1 MAGIGMDKLAHH
13 TNDRVSVIEIIIISL
28 ILTSLVLLPVGVS
41 KIPHGIQQVNVGQI
55 GLPEKAVKELQNLL
69 KP

>member
-1 MAGIGMDKLAHH
+1 MGRLANH
-13 TNDRVSVIEIIIISL
+13 TNDKVGVIEIIIISI
-28 ILTSLVLLPVGVS
+28 ILTSILFLPVGVS
-41 KIPHGIQQVNVGQI
+41 KIPHGVQQVNVGQI